1 MTAAVHRVTARAPLT
16 LLRDATLA
24 SAILACALVVAR
36 IAAADL
42 PRLALALAMGLI
54 IFVAALAAPRR
65 ALILLVLWLVVLGF
79 VRRVVSV
86 AAPFDG
92 HDPLLLVGALGI
104 AVVGVTALRGNAP
117 VPRSALAT
125 TVLVLQALILA
136 SAFNPLQGG
145 LLVGLMSLLFLLVP
159 TIGFWIGR
167 GFGDDA
173 TFERLFRLVAAL
185 GVLVAVYGLVQVLHD
200 FPSWDAIW
208 IRDRGYLALN
218 VGEAIRPF
226 GPFASSAE
234 YVLFLGVALVACL
247 ASGFR
252 GPASFAF
259 LAAVPVLT
267 IAVFLA
273 STRGVVFTL
282 AGALTLMAAARRRAP
297 LLLAPAAAVAAVLV
311 VPPLTE
317 RIAPNVVDAG
327 GANDLI
333 THQVEGLSNPLSS
346 ESSTLAVHLAMI
358 GDGLRSVVDNPLGIG
373 GATVT
378 VAPTTLGGQAAS
390 TEADPSNLA
399 VALGFPGLL
408 AYVALATIALRR
420 AHLLATERRDALSLA
435 TLGILVVTFFQ
446 WFTGGHYAVTFIVW
460 LALGWLDRAG
470 LEGGPRRRLGAFPS
484 PSSTYAPVAEGPSGS
499 SLQRSAP

>member
-1 MTAAVHRVTARAPLT
+1 MTAAVHRVTAREPLT
-16 LLRDATLA
+16 LLRDAMLA
-24 SAILACALVVAR
+24 SAILAGALVVAR
-36 IAAADL
+36 IAAADR
-42 PRLALALAMGLI
+42 PRVALALAIGLAVLI
-54 IFVAALAAPRR
+54 AALAAPRR
-65 ALILLVLWLVVLGF
+65 ALLLLVLWLVVLGF

-86 AAPFDG
+86 AVPIDD
-92 HDPLLLVGALGI
+92 HDPLLLAGAFGI
-104 AVVGVTALRGNAP
+104 AVVCVPALRGNAL

-125 TVLVLQALILA
+125 TVFVLQGLILA

-145 LLVGLMSLLFLLVP
+145 LSVGLMGLLFLLVP

-167 GFGDDA
+167 GLGDDA
-173 TFERLFRLVAAL
+173 MFERLFRLVAAV

-218 VGEAIRPF
+218 VGEAMRPF

-234 YVLFLGVALVACL
+234 YVLFLGVALVACF
-247 ASGFR
+247 AFGFR
-252 GPASFAF
+252 GPASIAS
-259 LAAVPVLT
+259 LVAVPVLT
-267 IAVFLA
+267 VAVFLA

-282 AGALTLMAAARRRAP
+282 AGALTLMAVARRRAP
-297 LLLAPAAAVAAVLV
+297 LLLAPAAAVAAVLI

-317 RIAPNVVDAG
+317 RIAPAVVEG
-327 GANDLI
+327 GRTNDLI

-346 ESSTLAVHLAMI
+346 ESSTLLVHLAMI
-358 GDGLRSVVDNPLGIG
+358 GDGLQSVVDNPLGIG

-378 VAPTTLGGQAAS
+378 VAPTTLGGETAS

-399 VALGFPGLL
+399 VALGLPGFL

-420 AHLLATERRDALSLA
+420 AYHLATERRDALPLA
-435 TLGILVVTFFQ
+435 ALGVLVVTFFQ

-460 LALGWLDRAG
+460 LALGWLDRAS
-470 LEGGPRRRLGAFPS
+470 LEARPRPRLGAYPS
-484 PSSTYAPVAEGPSGS
+484 LSPAYAPAAEGDSRS
-499 SLQRSAP
+499 SLRRDAP